1 MYNHYTVSSICTVFL
16 LVNGDALSMNAN
28 RFSENERCVAWQL
41 QKFVNVMN
49 RKPWLEKI
57 LDSGYSSL
65 ISPVLIRTR
74 VLFTIPQDIDF
85 YSISQHVYF
94 YVNQNFYRSPAQAGV
109 WTVLNVRCMR
119 MLVYWYDK
127 WHLLDYFL

>member
-1 MYNHYTVSSICTVFL
+1 MNVALRGNYKNSSRVKM
-16 LVNGDALSMNAN
+16 S
-28 RFSENERCVAWQL
+28 
-41 QKFVNVMN
+41 VMN

-57 LDSGYSSL
+57 LDTGYSSL
-65 ISPVLIRTR
+65 ISPVLIRTH

-94 YVNQNFYRSPAQAGV
+94 YVKQNFYRSPAQAGV

-119 MLVYWYDK
+119 MLVY
-127 WHLLDYFL
+127 